1 MNKLHLFHN
10 NLSSC
15 FYLSSTKNLLLTIVN
30 QYPHIK
36 LIHLS
41 PKAREHGVSV
51 LSCHKYRS
59 NFHFPCWNVETA
71 ELELVPQVHCWFP
84 RWTTPEGPWCP
95 EILWHLQPGMR
106 RLWVRSRSPQSP
118 PSTATSH
125 TNKGILLT
133 PSQFISLFWVYA
145 PGLRLG

>member
-1 MNKLHLFHN
+1 MWAFWALHNFASLLKLTPLLPVLHGFLHRTCFLSHQQQESQHGKRCYWKKCSSVKCEIVNKLHLFHN

-51 LSCHKYRS
+51 LSCYKYRS

-84 RWTTPEGPWCP
+84 RWTTPEGP
-95 EILWHLQPGMR
+95 
-106 RLWVRSRSPQSP
+106 
-118 PSTATSH
+118 
-125 TNKGILLT
+125 
-133 PSQFISLFWVYA
+133 
-145 PGLRLG
+145 